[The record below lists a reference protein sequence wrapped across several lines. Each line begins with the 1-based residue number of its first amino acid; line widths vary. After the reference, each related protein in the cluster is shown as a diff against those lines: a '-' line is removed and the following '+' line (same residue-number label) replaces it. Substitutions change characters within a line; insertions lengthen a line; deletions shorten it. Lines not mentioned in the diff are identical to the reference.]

1 MKEKL
6 TYLISIQQLVLSIL
20 FARVLRQMWSG
31 DLLLQKLAVIDLR
44 FFRQIRVHSNKIS
57 CIFCI
62 ASQFIDL

>member
-44 FFRQIRVHSNKIS
+44 FFRQGY
-57 CIFCI
+57 I
-62 ASQFIDL
+62 AIKYHAYFVLLLSL

>member
-1 MKEKL
+1 MQEKL

-44 FFRQIRVHSNKIS
+44 FFRQIRT
-57 CIFCI
+57 
-62 ASQFIDL
+62 